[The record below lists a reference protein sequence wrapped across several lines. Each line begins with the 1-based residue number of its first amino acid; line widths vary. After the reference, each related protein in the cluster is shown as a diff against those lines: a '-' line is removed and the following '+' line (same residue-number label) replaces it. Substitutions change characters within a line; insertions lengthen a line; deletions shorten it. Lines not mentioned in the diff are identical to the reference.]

1 MGGAVL
7 RRWVGI
13 LFTAVGRAMNAV
25 AWGIAAGG
33 AAVALAAVYVAL
45 LLRGIENERVIS
57 SAIAAMV
64 AAKNATDTAPQRA
77 LLRSV
82 ASTLLAQERAAA
94 RIKVTVQ
101 ESSLPGHRV
110 PEAEELLKE
119 ILGLPEPQ
127 LLIADFLSKYGGGP
141 GAEVAFDAFAA
152 RLLSAATAE
161 VYADLDLE
169 DEIALNKLLL
179 LAMDGRIEPVAL
191 AGFEVC
197 GFPRQAHVSRMAD
210 VAPEV
215 MACVVSVLDQAT
227 RRQLRLATLLHGQA
241 EAILRLRGQADQRE
255 RRTAWLRVRRLLA
268 APRLRLQRPRFQPD
282 DLAALEVVFDAVGE
296 AVDTATEYLHSN
308 EPASAMYML
317 TGVQVPVPGGL
328 PGRIYNQDAL
338 SQVRPLAALGVRH
351 RLAVCRWG
359 AASLNEIAQGHGWAP
374 GPDTGDEGGAQ

>member
-1 MGGAVL
+1 
-7 RRWVGI
+7 
-13 LFTAVGRAMNAV
+13 MNAV
-25 AWGIAAGG
+25 AWGIGIGG

-94 RIKVTVQ
+94 QIEVTVH
-101 ESSLPGHRV
+101 ESALPGYRV
-110 PEAEELLKE
+110 PELEELLKE

-127 LLIADFLSKYGGGP
+127 LLIADFLSEYGGGP
-141 GAEVAFDAFAA
+141 RAEVAFDAFAA

-161 VYADLDLE
+161 VYADLGIE
-169 DEIALNKLLL
+169 DGEDGIALDKLLL

-191 AGFEVC
+191 AGLEVC
-197 GFPRQAHVSRMAD
+197 GLPRQAHVSRMAD
-210 VAPEV
+210 VAPEAAARV
-215 MACVVSVLDQAT
+215 ASALDQAT

-296 AVDTATEYLHSN
+296 AVDTATEYLRSN
-308 EPASAMYML
+308 EPALAVYML

-359 AASLNEIAQGHGWAP
+359 AASVNKITQGQRRAP
-374 GPDTGDEGGAQ
+374 GPDTGDEGSAQ